1 MYAMIHFFLKEKK
14 RNWFSFLL
22 CSLKACE
29 HWNDDNGDN
38 SRFRFA
44 IFVLHELT
52 QLQKYA
58 SLIMPISSVVGVCAS
73 IEAQQPT
80 YLKHLARF

>member
-1 MYAMIHFFLKEKK
+1 M
-14 RNWFSFLL
+14 
-22 CSLKACE
+22 KACE

-58 SLIMPISSVVGVCAS
+58 SLIMPISSIVGVCVRAS
-73 IEAQQPT
+73 RRSNQHTSSISHDSEIPMNWSNFGSKIDGNA
-80 YLKHLARF
+80 

>member
-1 MYAMIHFFLKEKK
+1 MIHFFLEEKK
-14 RNWFSFLL
+14 RIGCLFSL

-58 SLIMPISSVVGVCAS
+58 SLIMPISSVVGVCEHRGAATNIPQAS
-73 IEAQQPT
+73 RTI
-80 YLKHLARF
+80 LKFL